1 MLGTSC
7 SFQAQFASLKAVF
20 LKTCSWPWMPRAI
33 AYTSGS
39 QQVGKNSGLPRSLF
53 HSLPNEGRR
62 VIAKSPKD
70 TEIYHQLPMLA
81 DSSRHPDPNRSHGRA
96 LSRKPMEVRMSAE
109 WELAPGKDEKC
120 LSGRLILPAVHC

>member
-1 MLGTSC
+1 
-7 SFQAQFASLKAVF
+7 
-20 LKTCSWPWMPRAI
+20 MPRAI
-33 AYTSGS
+33 AHTAGS
-39 QQVGKNSGLPRSLF
+39 QQVGNNSGLPGSRF

-70 TEIYHQLPMLA
+70 AEIYHQLPTLT
-81 DSSRHPDPNRSHGRA
+81 DSSRHPDPNRGHDRA
-96 LSRKPMEVRMSAE
+96 LSRKPTEVRMSAE

>member
-1 MLGTSC
+1 
-7 SFQAQFASLKAVF
+7 
-20 LKTCSWPWMPRAI
+20 MPRAI
-33 AYTSGS
+33 AYTVGS